1 MLKQSPQNQL
11 KLSNQNQNFQS
22 NFRVMIVQEGKMFIS
37 VIKGVAFK
45 EEKIITVAMEL
56 TDIEEN

>member
-1 MLKQSPQNQL
+1 
-11 KLSNQNQNFQS
+11 
-22 NFRVMIVQEGKMFIS
+22 MIVQEGKMFIS
-37 VIKGVAFK
+37 AIKGVAFK

>member
-11 KLSNQNQNFQS
+11 KLSNQNQNFKS

>member
-1 MLKQSPQNQL
+1 
-11 KLSNQNQNFQS
+11 
-22 NFRVMIVQEGKMFIS
+22 MFIS

-45 EEKIITVAMEL
+45 EKKIITVAMEL